1 MNKEWH
7 EQNVL
12 GSNQNLEKRI
22 AWHIEHEKNCN
33 CRAMPESIRKEILK
47 RKLQ

>member
-7 EQNVL
+7 KQNIL
-12 GSNQNLEKRI
+12 GSNQNLENRI

-33 CRAMPESIRKEILK
+33 CRSMPDSIRKEILK
-47 RKLQ
+47 R